1 MSHNESEEELRLLA
15 EALPNVSA
23 QLRSSLGNVY
33 AAFSRIATP
42 ERRAED
48 PELDRQAALL
58 QQNYFRLLR
67 LAGNLTG
74 ASRLLDDAPLPL
86 QSGDLTALAEEVFH
100 ECLPLAELTGL
111 RLSFAAEEAHLITA
125 LNREA
130 VRRILYHLLS
140 NAFKFTPAGGEIV
153 LRCRR
158 RGAQVLLSVEDTGCG
173 ISEEQL
179 SLLFDRYLHT
189 ERRDPAPYGL
199 GLGLPLA
206 RKLAEAHGGQLLME
220 SSPGKGSRATLALP
234 IRTAPAVVRDI
245 PFDYTGGFPAALVE
259 LSDALP
265 LRAFL
270 QNPAAQD

>member
-1 MSHNESEEELRLLA
+1 MSPYEAEEELRLLA

-23 QLRSSLGNVY
+23 QLRGSLGNLY

-42 ERRAED
+42 ERRAAD

-58 QQNYFRLLR
+58 QQSYFRLLR

-74 ASRLLDDAPLPL
+74 ASRLLESGPLAL
-86 QSGDLTALAEEVFH
+86 QSGDLAALAEEVYR
-100 ECLPLAELTGL
+100 ESLPLAELTGL
-111 RLSFAAEEAHLITA
+111 RLSFAEEEEHLVTA

-140 NAFKFTPAGGEIV
+140 NAFKFTPPGGAVV

-158 RGAQVLLSVEDTGCG
+158 GGAQALLSVEDTGCG

-179 SLLFDRYLHT
+179 SFLFDRYRRT
-189 ERRDPAPYGL
+189 GRRDPPPCGL

-206 RKLAEAHGGQLLME
+206 QKLAEAHGGRLLLE
-220 SSPGKGSRATLALP
+220 SSPGKGTRATLALP
-234 IRTAPAVVRDI
+234 IRTAPALVRDV

-265 LRAFL
+265 VRAFL
-270 QNPAAQD
+270 EDPAAGD

>member
-1 MSHNESEEELRLLA
+1 MSVPYTEEELRLLA
-15 EALPNVSA
+15 ETLPNVSA

-42 ERRAED
+42 ERRAKD

-74 ASRLLDDAPLPL
+74 ASRLMEDAPLPR
-86 QSGDLTALAEEVFH
+86 QNGDLAALAEEVYR
-100 ECLPLAELTGL
+100 ECLPLAELAGL
-111 RLSFAAEEAHLITA
+111 RLTFETETPHLTTA

-140 NAFKFTPAGGEIV
+140 NSFKFTPQGGKIA

-158 RGAQVLLSVEDTGCG
+158 SGAQALLSVEDTGRG

-179 SLLFDRYLHT
+179 SMLFDRYLHT

-206 RKLAEAHGGQLLME
+206 WKLAEAHGGRLLLE
-220 SSPGKGSRATLALP
+220 STPGKGTRVTLALP
-234 IRTAPAVVRDI
+234 ICSVPAVVRDL
-245 PFDYTGGFPAALVE
+245 PFDYTGGFPPALVE